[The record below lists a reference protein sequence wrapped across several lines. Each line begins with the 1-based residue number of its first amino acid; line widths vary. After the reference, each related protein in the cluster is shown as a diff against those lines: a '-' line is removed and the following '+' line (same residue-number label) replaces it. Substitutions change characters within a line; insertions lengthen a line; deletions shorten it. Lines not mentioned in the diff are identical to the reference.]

1 MKLTLFSFGLFASMT
16 QAQLSPLSVM
26 IHAEDPNLHP
36 ANACYGENSFL
47 EEELAI
53 VVGHR
58 LSDDIGSTG
67 GRKLE
72 SSFCANFCSY
82 FPSQAWCW

>member
-1 MKLTLFSFGLFASMT
+1 MKLSLFAFGLFATMV
-16 QAQLSPLSVM
+16 QAQVSPLSVL
-26 IHAEDPNLHP
+26 IHSEDPNLHP
-36 ANACYGENSFL
+36 ANACDGENGFL

-58 LSDDIGSTG
+58 VSDVG